1 MPSVRDEGGEDVDQ
15 ILLDSG
21 VDRIQFGVCHALQPM
36 LVKIFV
42 DVHHPEV
49 HALLVLEEGRN
60 DLKGA
65 VEIAPKCTAQHPA
78 VVKQLIVIL
87 GFELHQRL
95 ALGPH

>member
-1 MPSVRDEGGEDVDQ
+1 MPSVRDEGSKDVDQ
-15 ILLDSG
+15 VLLDSR
-21 VDRIQFGVCHALQPM
+21 VDRIQLSVCHALQPM
-36 LVKIFV
+36 FVKIFV
-42 DVHHPEV
+42 NVHHPEI

-65 VEIAPKCTAQHPA
+65 VEIATKCAAQHPA
-78 VVKQLIVIL
+78 MVKQLIVIL